1 MQVIGTQVH
10 EEHGSTPGFTVEF
23 QGEGGE
29 LVSVRLR
36 EGDDLNRLNAIDK
49 AKAVMIQLA
58 SFEAEDAWEDYAH
71 RYDAESNGDFDED
84 ESPAVSSLRSAGSAG
99 DTGTLE
105 EQLDEGLESSF
116 PASDPVS
123 VTVSSIPTGRAD
135 AGAAKV
141 ED

>member
-1 MQVIGTQVH
+1 MQIVGTQVH
-10 EEHGSTPGFTVEF
+10 EEYGSTPGFTVEF

-36 EGDDLNRLNAIDK
+36 EGDDLNRLNAVEK

-58 SFEAEDAWEDYAH
+58 SFEETDAGGDYAH
-71 RYDAESNGDFDED
+71 KYEAESNGDFDSD
-84 ESPAVSSLRSAGSAG
+84 ESPAVVSLRSARSAG

-105 EQLDEGLESSF
+105 EQLDEGLVSSF

-135 AGAAKV
+135 RDAAKAR
-141 ED
+141 D

>member
-1 MQVIGTQVH
+1 MQIVGTQVH

-36 EGDDLNRLNAIDK
+36 EGDDLNRLNAVEK

-58 SFEAEDAWEDYAH
+58 SFEGDTATDYAH
-71 RYDAESNGDFDED
+71 KYDAESNGDFDAD
-84 ESPAVSSLRSAGSAG
+84 ESPAVVSLRSARSAG

-105 EQLDEGLESSF
+105 EQLDEGLVSSF

-135 AGAAKV
+135 TDTAKAK
-141 ED
+141 D